1 MCHFMYFRDYVR
13 WNFQNVAAQEDFGT
27 CETDVLISLIQL
39 DDLVIYDEM
48 TLFLCLV
55 RWIESQE
62 DHTENLIRQV
72 FAYVRFP
79 MMSPR
84 QLADLLLCS
93 LTQRY
98 KDFFVERMAIAMA
111 FHSGES
117 VYSVI
122 HICFLTLI
130 FFRSKGAFYRRFI
143 DAEQSRFAAVYTAAL
158 HVGKMGYTTVTGK
171 LLFATILSYAHFG
184 SLFTSF
190 LC

>member
-1 MCHFMYFRDYVR
+1 MYLRDYVR

-62 DHTENLIRQV
+62 DHNENLIRQV

-111 FHSGES
+111 FHSGNER
-117 VYSVI
+117 
-122 HICFLTLI
+122 I
-130 FFRSKGAFYRRFI
+130 FNCS
-143 DAEQSRFAAVYTAAL
+143 Q
-158 HVGKMGYTTVTGK
+158 
-171 LLFATILSYAHFG
+171 LS
-184 SLFTSF
+184 S
-190 LC
+190 

>member
-1 MCHFMYFRDYVR
+1 MYLRDYVR

-55 RWIESQE
+55 RWIDSQE
-62 DHTENLIRQV
+62 DHNENLIRQV

-98 KDFFVERMAIAMA
+98 KDFFVERMAIAMV
-111 FHSGES
+111 FHSGNE
-117 VYSVI
+117 
-122 HICFLTLI
+122 
-130 FFRSKGAFYRRFI
+130 RF
-143 DAEQSRFAAVYTAAL
+143 
-158 HVGKMGYTTVTGK
+158 
-171 LLFATILSYAHFG
+171 
-184 SLFTSF
+184 
-190 LC
+190 

>member
-1 MCHFMYFRDYVR
+1 MYLRDYVR

-62 DHTENLIRQV
+62 DHNENLIRQV

-111 FHSGES
+111 FHSGNE
-117 VYSVI
+117 
-122 HICFLTLI
+122 
-130 FFRSKGAFYRRFI
+130 RF
-143 DAEQSRFAAVYTAAL
+143 
-158 HVGKMGYTTVTGK
+158 
-171 LLFATILSYAHFG
+171 
-184 SLFTSF
+184 
-190 LC
+190 